1 MKQFMLLAGVL
12 LMAALPI
19 CCFAQHEPD
28 ITVTDIRSFVLK
40 KIDTNGLVL
49 VNGDLKVE
57 YKARYS
63 SKDKKY
69 VLYKG
74 SDDSS
79 SFDLVD
85 PLNRIQLRSEIT
97 KQLNEGEET
106 GFAISEY
113 SIEQVAIWLY
123 SLKYVN
129 DAPKIGRLNI
139 GFLTIPGDNDVTNS
153 DERQNEIETA
163 NNRNSLLSVQSLGM
177 KKRINEQVDS
187 LMSAYSKYPPGAS
200 KADSNNILLK
210 YNYLKDLKRTLKEVV
225 YVRMNDDL
233 EKLIDTVVI
242 KTGSPAFVNDY
253 HQQFK
258 ERFYKLDTIN
268 MRIEDLQN
276 EMRVKEIYPIEK
288 VSILFERGHLERIQA
303 WVQNRNGGLDI
314 YENIYAIG
322 FTSID
327 NFKKFNKMRLFVR
340 SRNTVKCIYLSDV
353 ITSYDNLLDLYTR
366 DYSPA
371 DTVINDFIPANGPIV
386 LYKAQSTKLFET
398 RVFSDLQGVSEKE
411 PNGLIQVE
419 IARKFNL
426 NTNRIQLTARGDY
439 NLFTYINLSGAIS
452 KIEKKARYLP
462 LQNEKTIQND
472 VITSP
477 SYATNLDLRRYENA
491 SLQLDVNTFLI
502 DYPDSKIT
510 AYLDLG
516 IRYGHVPLE
525 DTVYTVANGVLSKSE
540 KTDQFSGHTV
550 TFMLPKINIEFFSER
565 RVGFNVVYNFNHTY
579 ALTNNKFKQ
588 IMSYAKSD
596 LNNILTERKARNSHT
611 AEVFLRAETSRDG
624 NGQLFFRSRFF
635 WQKGDANTFFSQVQL
650 GYAYNIIYR
659 K

>member
-1 MKQFMLLAGVL
+1 MKQLMLLAGVL

-49 VNGDLKVE
+49 VNGDVNVE

-63 SKDKKY
+63 SKEKKY
-69 VLYKG
+69 VLFK
-74 SDDSS
+74 DSS
-79 SFDLVD
+79 ATDSFDLAD

-97 KQLNEGEET
+97 KQLNGT
-106 GFAISEY
+106 GDASFAISEY

-163 NNRNSLLSVQSLGM
+163 NNRNSLLSVQSMSM
-177 KKRINEQVDS
+177 KKKIGEQIDS
-187 LMSAYSKYPPGAS
+187 LLKKYPLPE
-200 KADSNNILLK
+200 NNQSDGGKGNIIKHNSLK
-210 YNYLKDLKRTLKEVV
+210 GLEKTLKEVV
-225 YVRMNDDL
+225 YIRMSDEL
-233 EKLIDTVVI
+233 EKLIDAIVI
-242 KTGSPAFVNDY
+242 KTDTPGFVNDY

-268 MRIEDLQN
+268 MRIEALQH
-276 EMRVKEIYPIEK
+276 EMRMKEIYPIEK

-525 DTVYTVANGVLSKSE
+525 DTVYTVTNGVITKSE
-540 KTDQFSGHTV
+540 KTDEFSGHTV

>member
-12 LMAALPI
+12 LMAAFPI

-40 KIDTNGLVL
+40 KIDSQGLVL
-49 VNGDLKVE
+49 VNGDVKVE

-63 SKDKKY
+63 SKEKKY
-69 VLYKG
+69 VLYKDG
-74 SDDSS
+74 VASD

-85 PLNRIQLRSEIT
+85 PLNRVQLRAEIT
-97 KQLNEGEET
+97 EQLNDAGDA

-113 SIEQVAIWLY
+113 SVEQVALWLY

-129 DAPKIGRLNI
+129 DAPKIGRINI
-139 GFLTIPGDNDVTNS
+139 GFLTIPGDNDGTNS
-153 DERQNEIETA
+153 DERQDEIETA

-177 KKRINEQVDS
+177 KKKINEQLDS
-187 LMSAYSKYPPGAS
+187 LLKTYPLPEKNQPQGP
-200 KADSNNILLK
+200 DGNIKK
-210 YNYLKDLKRTLKEVV
+210 YNNLKGLEKILKEVV
-225 YVRMNDDL
+225 YVRMSDEL
-233 EKLIDTVVI
+233 ENLIDNVVNQVGA
-242 KTGSPAFVNDY
+242 KEFVDDY
-253 HQQFK
+253 HQEFK

-268 MRIEDLQN
+268 KRIEDLQH
-276 EMRVKEIYPIEK
+276 EMRIKEIYPIEK

-386 LYKAQSTKLFET
+386 LYKAQSTRLFET

-411 PNGLIQVE
+411 PNGLIQIE

-426 NTNRIQLTARGDY
+426 NTNRLQLTARGDY

-516 IRYGHVPLE
+516 IRYGHIPVE
-525 DTVYTVANGVLSKSE
+525 DTIFTVANGVLSKSE
-540 KTDQFSGHTV
+540 KPDQFSGHTV

-596 LNNILTERKARNSHT
+596 LNNILTERKARNSHM